1 MCYSGSKKLNSL
13 LNDKKEDVETTVKA
27 ELAAGR
33 RITIAMDGWSK
44 KGLTASFLAVSA
56 SFYSTSVFHL
66 WRPLC

>member
-1 MCYSGSKKLNSL
+1 MCYAGAKVEFSAEQQ
-13 LNDKKEDVETTVKA
+13 EDVETTVKA

-56 SFYSTSVFHL
+56 SFLQYFTV
-66 WRPLC
+66 